1 MNKLGNLLL
10 TVGLLGVLGTAGAS
24 DLNDISVSQMLTQVA
39 ISLVIVI
46 LGLKAKNK
54 AN

>member
-10 TVGLLGVLGTAGAS
+10 TVGLLGILGTAGAS
-24 DLNDISVSQMLTQVA
+24 DLNDIAFSQMLIQVA
-39 ISLVIVI
+39 ISLVILI
-46 LGLKAKNK
+46 LGIKAKNK

>member
-10 TVGLLGVLGTAGAS
+10 TIGLLGIWGTAGAS
-24 DLNDISVSQMLTQVA
+24 DLNDITFSQMLTQVA
-39 ISLVIVI
+39 VSLVVVI
-46 LGLKAKNK
+46 LGIKVKNK

>member
-10 TVGLLGVLGTAGAS
+10 TIGLLGILGTAGAS
-24 DLNDISVSQMLTQVA
+24 DLNDITFSQMLTQAA
-39 ISLVIVI
+39 ISLVILT
-46 LGLKAKNK
+46 LGVKAKNK

>member
-10 TVGLLGVLGTAGAS
+10 TIGLLGILGTAGAS
-24 DLNDISVSQMLTQVA
+24 DLNDITVSQMLTQVA
-39 ISLVIVI
+39 FSLLIVI
-46 LGLKAKNK
+46 LGVKAKNK

>member
-10 TVGLLGVLGTAGAS
+10 TVGLLGILGTAGAS
-24 DLNDISVSQMLTQVA
+24 DLNDISFSQMFTQVA
-39 ISLVIVI
+39 FSLLIVI
-46 LGLKAKNK
+46 LGVKAKNK

>member
-10 TVGLLGVLGTAGAS
+10 TIGLLGILGTAGAS
-24 DLNDISVSQMLTQVA
+24 DLNDITVSQMLTQAA
-39 ISLVIVI
+39 ISLVILA
-46 LGLKAKNK
+46 LGVKAKNK

>member
-10 TVGLLGVLGTAGAS
+10 TIGLLGILGTAGAS
-24 DLNDISVSQMLTQVA
+24 DLNDITFSQMSTQIA

-46 LGLKAKNK
+46 LGIKAKNK

>member
-10 TVGLLGVLGTAGAS
+10 TIGLLGILGTAGAS
-24 DLNDISVSQMLTQVA
+24 DLNDITVSQMLTQVVF
-39 ISLVIVI
+39 SLLIVI

>member
-10 TVGLLGVLGTAGAS
+10 TIGLLGILGTAGTS
-24 DLNDISVSQMLTQVA
+24 DLNDITVSQMLTQVA

-46 LGLKAKNK
+46 LGVKAKNK

>member
-10 TVGLLGVLGTAGAS
+10 TIGLLGILGTAGAS
-24 DLNDISVSQMLTQVA
+24 DLNDISFSQMLTQVA

-46 LGLKAKNK
+46 LGMKAKNK

>member
-24 DLNDISVSQMLTQVA
+24 DLNDITVSQMLTQVA
-39 ISLVIVI
+39 ISLVILA
-46 LGLKAKNK
+46 LGVKAKNK

>member
-10 TVGLLGVLGTAGAS
+10 TIGLLGVLGTAGAS
-24 DLNDISVSQMLTQVA
+24 DLNDITVSQMLTQIA
-39 ISLVIVI
+39 ISLLIVI
-46 LGLKAKNK
+46 LGVKAKNK